1 LWRLEYAVK
10 IAAKPAKVLALGSG
24 ITLLGVLRTLS
35 EENVEVIALPDVDR
49 ATRRSRWYRAAPLAF
64 AGMKPDEL
72 ARCLET
78 LPVPTVLMPCTDLW
92 ARTVAALPAE
102 VLARYPASI
111 APAETLN
118 LLVDKARFGAALDR
132 LGLPHP
138 ATRPLE
144 SVEDL
149 DSVSDA
155 ALDRSFL
162 KPVHSQQFFA
172 RFGVKAFRITGR
184 SDAQSRLRECIG
196 AGFQLM
202 LQEYIPGPPTNHYF
216 IDGFVDREGVV
227 RALFARR
234 RLRMSP
240 PDFGNNTMQISVP
253 VSDTGDASATLRTL
267 LTDIDYRGIFSAEF
281 KRDPRDGTFNLIEV
295 NARPW
300 WYVEFAARCGV
311 NVCEMAIR
319 DALGDPVRTISEYAV
334 GRRCVFPYYDLQ
346 AVRTEMSA
354 GRLGWLEWARSWVG
368 PYQPVFRWSDPLPAL
383 GEVAALIGARLRKF
397 AKQHRHG

>member
-1 LWRLEYAVK
+1 MK

-35 EENVEVIALPDVDR
+35 EENVEVVALPDVDR
-49 ATRRSRWYRAAPLAF
+49 ATRRSRWYRAAPLALS
-64 AGMKPDEL
+64 GMKPDAL

-102 VLARYPASI
+102 VLARYPASV

-118 LLVDKARFGAALDR
+118 LLVDKARFGATLDR

-138 ATRPLE
+138 TTRPLK
-144 SVEDL
+144 SVDDL
-149 DSVSDA
+149 DVVADA
-155 ALDRSFL
+155 ALESSFL

-196 AGFQLM
+196 AGFQVM

-216 IDGFVDREGVV
+216 IDGFVDRDGVV

-240 PDFGNNTMQISVP
+240 PDFGNSTMQISVP

-267 LTDIDYRGIFSAEF
+267 LADIDYRGIFSAEF
-281 KRDPRDGTFNLIEV
+281 KRDPRDGAFNLIEV

-319 DALGDPVRTISEYAV
+319 DALGDPVKTISEYAV

-346 AVRTEMSA
+346 AVRIEMSA
-354 GRLGWLEWARSWVG
+354 GRLGWLAWAQSWVG
-368 PYQPVFRWSDPLPAL
+368 PYQPVFRWSDPLPAV
-383 GEVAALIGARLRKF
+383 GAVAALVGGRLRRVL
-397 AKQHRHG
+397 KQQRKS